1 MNNALILSFQTSL
14 AQEREKSKEME
25 AVLKTELQQITQANR
40 LGEETNK

>member
-1 MNNALILSFQTSL
+1 MNNAFILTLQTSL

-40 LGEETNK
+40 

>member
-1 MNNALILSFQTSL
+1 MNNALILTFQTSL

-40 LGEETNK
+40 